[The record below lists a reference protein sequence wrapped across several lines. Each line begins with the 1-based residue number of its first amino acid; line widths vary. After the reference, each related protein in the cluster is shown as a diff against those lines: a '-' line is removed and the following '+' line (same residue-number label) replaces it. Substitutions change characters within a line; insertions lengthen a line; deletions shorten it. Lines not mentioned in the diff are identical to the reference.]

1 MFFNGKKSNKNY
13 YNKQKR
19 NFNGKNFL
27 NNKKYRQKE
36 ENKNN
41 IKTKISAHNQP
52 ETDQENQGNEYTI
65 PGFYYD
71 KEKNRYFPLKDK
83 EILKEIK
90 EQQKQQN
97 KNENENE
104 KEIKGIQKSI
114 SRSNN
119 LSYFNMIHSS
129 RNMETNVLK
138 NLYNRT
144 EFLKN
149 SNYIEI
155 QYEGD
160 KFPNNIYSFYKKKYL
175 LVLDYFNDN
184 NVSTTITIHDI
195 VNNKFIK
202 KLIIEEFYN
211 DMIIIQNN
219 LILIDNITK
228 LSIINNINE
237 VIESR
242 DKKIIIDKVDKFE
255 IKIKNID
262 RITMVYK
269 WPFIK
274 MENNTYYYL
283 VWNHFYYFYIDNN
296 LNKKED
302 MFQLIKHNN
311 EILYLPKNE
320 LKKGQYIINLNKV
333 NINKKYHYI
342 NFLINKDK
350 KSKNNFYFFTS
361 EGEIHRYKFKKNN
374 IFILKQIISNELLV
388 NNPIIEICN
397 YYNNNFM
404 IISNKSFIF
413 NLDLLNQTMTEIN
426 NDISSLNDNKSIKFK
441 MKIFEYNKNL
451 NCIIYEEDD
460 NIIIFSLDDF
470 SLIKKF
476 KINYYNYNILM
487 LNNEPKII

>member
-1 MFFNGKKSNKNY
+1 MFFNGKNNNKYN

-27 NNKKYRQKE
+27 SNKKYRQKE

-41 IKTKISAHNQP
+41 KSNIKTKISTHNQSQ
-52 ETDQENQGNEYTI
+52 TQQENEYTI

-71 KEKNRYFPLKDK
+71 KEKNRYFSLKDK

-90 EQQKQQN
+90 DQ
-97 KNENENE
+97 KNESQNG
-104 KEIKGIQKSI
+104 KEVKSIQKSI
-114 SRSNN
+114 NGNNN

-129 RNMETNVLK
+129 RNMETNALK
-138 NLYNRT
+138 KLYKRT
-144 EFLKN
+144 NFLKN
-149 SNYIEI
+149 SNYIDI

-160 KFPNNIYSFYKKKYL
+160 KFPNNIYYFYKNKYL

-202 KLIIEEFYN
+202 KIIIDEFYN
-211 DMIIIQNN
+211 DMIIMQNN

-237 VIESR
+237 VIESK

-274 MENNTYYYL
+274 MDNNTYYYL

-296 LNKKED
+296 LIKKD
-302 MFQLIKHNN
+302 NIFQLIKHNN

-320 LKKGQYIINLNKV
+320 LIKGHNIINLNKV

-342 NFLINKDK
+342 NFIISKDK
-350 KSKNNFYFFTS
+350 KNKNNFYFFTS

-374 IFILKQIISNELLV
+374 LFTLKQIISNELLV
-388 NNPIIEICN
+388 NNPIIDICN

-426 NDISSLNDNKSIKFK
+426 NDINSLNDNKNIKFK
-441 MKIFEYNKNL
+441 MKIFEYNEKL
-451 NCIIYEEDD
+451 NSIIYEEDD

-470 SLIKKF
+470 SLVKKF
-476 KINYYNYNILM
+476 KIDNYKYNILM
-487 LNNEPKII
+487 LNNEPKIV

>member
-1 MFFNGKKSNKNY
+1 MFYNGKNNNKNY
-13 YNKQKR
+13 YNRQKR

-27 NNKKYRQKE
+27 SNKKYRQKE

-41 IKTKISAHNQP
+41 IKTKISTYSQSK
-52 ETDQENQGNEYTI
+52 EEQENEYTI

-71 KEKNRYFPLKDK
+71 KEKNRYFSLKNK

-90 EQQKQQN
+90 EQN
-97 KNENENE
+97 NENA
-104 KEIKGIQKSI
+104 IKSMPKSI
-114 SRSNN
+114 NENYN
-119 LSYFNMIHSS
+119 LSYFNMIHLS
-129 RNMETNVLK
+129 RNIKTNDLK
-138 NLYNRT
+138 KLYSRT
-144 EFLKN
+144 KFLKN
-149 SNYIEI
+149 SNYIDI

-160 KFPNNIYSFYKKKYL
+160 KFPNNIYTFYKNKYL
-175 LVLDYFNDN
+175 LILDYFNDN

-202 KLIIEEFYN
+202 KIIIDEFYN

-228 LSIINNINE
+228 ISIINNINE
-237 VIESR
+237 VIESK

-269 WPFIK
+269 WPFIS
-274 MENNTYYYL
+274 MDNNTYYYL
-283 VWNHFYYFYIDNN
+283 VWNNFFYFFIDNN
-296 LNKKED
+296 FKKKENKL
-302 MFQLIKHNN
+302 QLLKHNN

-320 LKKGQYIINLNKV
+320 LIKGYHIINLNKV

-342 NFLINKDK
+342 NFIISKDK
-350 KSKNNFYFFTS
+350 KNKNNFYFFTS

-374 IFILKQIISNELLV
+374 IFTLKQIISNELLV
-388 NNPIIEICN
+388 NNPIIDVCN

-404 IISNKSFIF
+404 IISNKSFLY

-426 NDISSLNDNKSIKFK
+426 NDISNLNGNRSIKFK
-441 MKIFEYNKNL
+441 MKIFEYNEKL
-451 NCIIYEEDD
+451 NSIIYEEDD

-476 KINYYNYNILM
+476 KINNYKYNILM
-487 LNNEPKII
+487 LNNEPIII

>member
-1 MFFNGKKSNKNY
+1 MFYNGKNNNKNY
-13 YNKQKR
+13 YNRQKR

-27 NNKKYRQKE
+27 SNKKYRQKE
-36 ENKNN
+36 ENKNY
-41 IKTKISAHNQP
+41 IKTKISTYSQSK
-52 ETDQENQGNEYTI
+52 EEQENEYII

-71 KEKNRYFPLKDK
+71 KEKNRYFSLKNK

-90 EQQKQQN
+90 EQN
-97 KNENENE
+97 NENA
-104 KEIKGIQKSI
+104 IKSMPKSI
-114 SRSNN
+114 KENYN
-119 LSYFNMIHSS
+119 LSYFNMIHLS
-129 RNMETNVLK
+129 RNIKTNDLK
-138 NLYNRT
+138 KLYSRT
-144 EFLKN
+144 KFLKN
-149 SNYIEI
+149 SNYIDI

-160 KFPNNIYSFYKKKYL
+160 KFPNNIYTFYKNKYL
-175 LVLDYFNDN
+175 LILDYFNDN

-202 KLIIEEFYN
+202 KIIIDEFYN

-228 LSIINNINE
+228 ISIINNINE
-237 VIESR
+237 VIESK

-269 WPFIK
+269 WPFIS
-274 MENNTYYYL
+274 MDNNTYYYL
-283 VWNHFYYFYIDNN
+283 VWNNFFYFFIDNN
-296 LNKKED
+296 FKKKENKL
-302 MFQLIKHNN
+302 QLLKHNN

-320 LKKGQYIINLNKV
+320 LIKGYHIINLNKV

-342 NFLINKDK
+342 NFIISKDK
-350 KSKNNFYFFTS
+350 KNKNNFYFFTS

-374 IFILKQIISNELLV
+374 IFTLKQIISNEFLV
-388 NNPIIEICN
+388 NNPIIDVCN

-404 IISNKSFIF
+404 IISNKSFIY

-426 NDISSLNDNKSIKFK
+426 NDISNLNGNRSIKFK
-441 MKIFEYNKNL
+441 MKIFEYNEKL
-451 NCIIYEEDD
+451 NSIIYEEDD

-476 KINYYNYNILM
+476 KINNYKYNILM
-487 LNNEPKII
+487 LNNEPIII